1 MELKFFLTPS
11 KVTYAKDTSATTVGE
26 RINNCENE
34 NLSFCDVF
42 FFSQTVSE
50 LPDEQN

>member
-11 KVTYAKDTSATTVGE
+11 KVTYAKDTSAITVGE

-34 NLSFCDVF
+34 NFNRLRCFFLLS
-42 FFSQTVSE
+42 
-50 LPDEQN
+50 NGK